1 MNSENSWRPGA
12 SRLAVE
18 ARARLLA
25 DIRHFFSDRKVMEVE
40 TPVLSKAANSDPNIS
55 NI

>member
-1 MNSENSWRPGA
+1 MNPENNWRPGA

-25 DIRHFFSDRKVMEVE
+25 DIRHFACWPTSVTFFRTGK
-40 TPVLSKAANSDPNIS
+40 
-55 NI
+55 